1 MNESKLNYHS
11 REKILKLQ
19 ESGVKI
25 PDMNSVY
32 VGQEVKL
39 ERIYSGCTIHPLTR
53 ITGSKTHIHSGAQIG
68 VSGPA
73 TLENSWVGENAIVG
87 NLGSVTLK
95 NTVLGPQTILGA
107 GAAEHAVFLGK
118 ETMVNDF
125 TTGYGFRIRKGSL
138 YEEDASSAQH
148 TDTKMTVLFPWT
160 TLGSSINFC
169 DALLA
174 GGTGPGLG
182 FFSEVG
188 SGTIHFN
195 FSIRGDKATASLF
208 GDVSSGVFLDQ
219 ERLFIGGN
227 NCLLGPIKASFGSMT
242 AAGVRINGSLSPGLH
257 FGHALPKGKIDYDQR
272 IYLGASGIVTK
283 QVDVLA
289 ELTALFHWYQQ
300 IRIGCVALNPVQK
313 FLYDSGLR
321 MVELN
326 YQERLAQLNLY
337 VNAIENS
344 LRFPSHSKKV
354 SKNDI
359 SEQKHLLEHWP
370 NIEKQLVSPAEFEL
384 MVPESLTN
392 SIRQQKADGKYAYTE
407 LIQGLSPD
415 GKQKGKEWLKTIAD
429 SVRIVFA
436 AVKKK
441 EK

>member
-1 MNESKLNYHS
+1 MSESKLNYYS
-11 REKILKLQ
+11 PEKILKLQ

-25 PDMNSVY
+25 PDINTVF
-32 VGQEVKL
+32 VGQEVDL
-39 ERIYSGCTIHPLTR
+39 ERIYPGCTIYPLTR

-73 TLENSWVGENAIVG
+73 TLENCWVGENVILG
-87 NLGSVTLK
+87 NLGAITLK

-107 GAAEHAVFLGK
+107 GAAEQAVFLGK

-174 GGTGPGLG
+174 GGTGPRLG

-195 FSIRGDKATASLF
+195 YSIRGDKATASLF
-208 GDVSSGVFLDQ
+208 GDASSGVFLDQ

-227 NCLLGPIKASFGSMT
+227 NSLLGPIKASFGSMT
-242 AAGVRINGSLSPGLH
+242 AAGIRINGSLSPGLH
-257 FGHALPKGKIDYDQR
+257 FGNTLPKNKIDYDQR
-272 IYLGASGIVTK
+272 IYLGALKIVRK

-289 ELTALFHWYQQ
+289 ELTTLFHWYRQ
-300 IRIGCVALNPVQK
+300 IRIGCIALNPLQK
-313 FLYDSGLR
+313 FLYDSGLS

-326 YQERLAQLNLY
+326 YQERLFQLNLY
-337 VNAIENS
+337 VDAIENS
-344 LRFPSHSKKV
+344 LCFVSRSKIV
-354 SKNDI
+354 SKNEI
-359 SEQKHLLEHWP
+359 SEQKRLLDHWT

-384 MVPESLTN
+384 MAPVSLTD
-392 SIRQQKADGKYAYTE
+392 SIRQQQSEGKSAYTE

-415 GKQKGKEWLKTIAD
+415 GKHKGKEWLKTIAD
-429 SVRIVFA
+429 SVRNVF
-436 AVKKK
+436 VL
-441 EK
+441 